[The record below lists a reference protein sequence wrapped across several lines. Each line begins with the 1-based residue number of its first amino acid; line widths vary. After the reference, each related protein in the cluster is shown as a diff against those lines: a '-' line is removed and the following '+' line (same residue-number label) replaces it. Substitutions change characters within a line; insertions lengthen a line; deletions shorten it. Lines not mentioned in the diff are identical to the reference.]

1 VSTSQKDSAPS
12 ATPPDFLTVDEAA
25 RIIRIGRTTAY
36 DIARVYEATDGADGL
51 PVIRLGKQLRVPRC
65 RLEDW
70 LGGPITWPIACD
82 EQKPGR
88 QPPAG
93 NRAPKRTRSRD
104 SNVQTVQLL
113 SV

>member
-1 VSTSQKDSAPS
+1 VSTLQKQQAPS

-25 RIIRIGRTTAY
+25 RIVRIGRTTAY
-36 DIARVYEATDGADGL
+36 DIARVYEATSGADGL

-82 EQKPGR
+82 EPEPVSP
-88 QPPAG
+88 PPASK
-93 NRAPKRTRSRD
+93 PVPTRTRRRNLHD
-104 SNVQTVQLL
+104 QVPQLF
-113 SV
+113 SE